1 MVQWQRIYLPSR
13 RSGFD
18 PILVRSLGWEDPLE
32 TETATHSSV
41 LAWRI
46 PWPEECGRLQSM
58 RLKKNRTQLSYQPAA
73 TVCAHVK
80 FMDIFFQSR
89 KSMWPDLM
97 KKVAVLKSGDRTL
110 SRQQPFLWIVCFGP
124 ETWTSRHHEAGAFI

>member
-1 MVQWQRIYLPSR
+1 
-13 RSGFD
+13 
-18 PILVRSLGWEDPLE
+18 
-32 TETATHSSV
+32 
-41 LAWRI
+41 
-46 PWPEECGRLQSM
+46 M